1 MIRSQAMRLET
12 KSVDF
17 LFFLLSSS
25 TGISLSLIFSKYFSN
40 RFSFLLISAA
50 IAITPPEKTASPER
64 ETGVTGQT
72 GGVTQFTLKIQEIIE
87 AYPGTLEEQ
96 LKTLESDDTLQS
108 TLEGDA

>member
-1 MIRSQAMRLET
+1 MRRYRSHRYPLAILAGIASLAAVACGGDDEAET
-12 KSVDF
+12 APAPAAAA
-17 LFFLLSSS
+17 
-25 TGISLSLIFSKYFSN
+25 T
-40 RFSFLLISAA
+40 ATPA